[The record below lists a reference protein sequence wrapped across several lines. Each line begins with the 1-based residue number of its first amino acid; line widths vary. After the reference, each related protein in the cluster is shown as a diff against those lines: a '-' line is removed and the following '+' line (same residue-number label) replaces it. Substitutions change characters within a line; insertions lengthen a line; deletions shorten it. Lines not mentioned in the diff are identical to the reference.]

1 MSEEQTDGAVLH
13 DAVDGRISE
22 FMDEYIIVGKK
33 AGLRQK
39 MLVSTIKNKDG
50 FLSGIFKQCMLW
62 AHHSENL
69 KEDKKY
75 E

>member
-1 MSEEQTDGAVLH
+1 MSEEQSDGAVLH

-22 FMDEYIIVGKK
+22 FLDEYIIVGKK

-50 FLSGIFKQCMLW
+50 FLSGFSNNVCCGHIT
-62 AHHSENL
+62 ART
-69 KEDKKY
+69 
-75 E
+75 